1 MRPFLDLG
9 GASKATKGNK
19 KANAAAKAALRG
31 VSFDVVVALIR
42 RCL

>member
-1 MRPFLDLG
+1 MRPSLNLG

-31 VSFDVVVALIR
+31 VSFDVVAEPIR